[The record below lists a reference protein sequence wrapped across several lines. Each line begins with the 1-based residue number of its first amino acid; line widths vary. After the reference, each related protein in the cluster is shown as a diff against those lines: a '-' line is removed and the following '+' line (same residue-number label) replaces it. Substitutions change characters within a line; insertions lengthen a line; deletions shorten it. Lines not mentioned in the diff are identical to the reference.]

1 MAVVFKRISYQ
12 APDSET
18 PVLLDRVINTQS
30 ARGLDINTARS
41 EITLDIKRD
50 THVRDGVSMFQEDGL
65 LEIYVDYN
73 PIVGAVEQLLIS
85 GQVREVKWSITN
97 NARQVKLGVA
107 DRTVRLLNNIWNAT
121 YENQPVNEIVANI
134 ATQASNDAINTSLV
148 VGSTTSGS
156 SFPSITYAKPNTPAF
171 EMIKELSRADITG
184 EDRNYIFYV
193 DQQNRLRWF
202 YPSQD
207 VDDTI
212 TEGNPELLSV
222 TFDRNNDN
230 VINFVIF
237 NAGADLRGNGVAYYH
252 YDTTSTTAE
261 IKGRYFPMIQ
271 LSQELFDEEI
281 RAGKIIEATDIT
293 EGTIPYKGKFWKENQ
308 SYPFTTSWGVE
319 VADLPEYNIAFR
331 EELRA
336 RGIKEAEAI
345 TTRFG
350 KLLMKGKLDL
360 KGSNAYF
367 AGDLL
372 RVIFP
377 SLGINQLLRVH
388 DVSHGIGTDGW
399 VTTLQLE
406 EDEVAV
412 AAEEQS

>member
-1 MAVVFKRISYQ
+1 MAVVFKRISYKP
-12 APDSET
+12 PDSET

-121 YENQPVNEIVANI
+121 YENQPVNQIVANI
-134 ATQASNDAINTSLV
+134 VEQASGNTIDTSLV
-148 VGSTTSGS
+148 TSLNTSGS

-171 EMIKELSRADITG
+171 EMIKELSRADFVG

-252 YDTTSTTAE
+252 YNNDSTTAE
-261 IKGRYFPMIQ
+261 IKGRYFPMIN
-271 LSQELFDEEI
+271 LSQVLFDAE
-281 RAGKIIEATDIT
+281 KT
-293 EGTIPYKGKFWKENQ
+293 EGNLVESTTGTIPYKGLLYESTF
-308 SYPFTTSWGVE
+308 PLTTSWGVE